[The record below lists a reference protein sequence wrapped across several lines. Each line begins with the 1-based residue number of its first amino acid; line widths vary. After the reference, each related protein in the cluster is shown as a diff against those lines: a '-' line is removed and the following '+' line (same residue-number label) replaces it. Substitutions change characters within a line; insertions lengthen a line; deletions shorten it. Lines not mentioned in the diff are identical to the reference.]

1 MMRKLAQVLVV
12 TGFSAMPAAALA
24 QDNAGSFQVSATVPE
39 YCEINAT
46 EILTADGD
54 GMVTG
59 SVFESCNTQEGFQV
73 VASHRPLEGNEWVAF
88 NYAGNVRYLKSSGWS
103 EVANRSGAKYGERP
117 ISVSYTS
124 LAAPLAINLTVTVF

>member
-1 MMRKLAQVLVV
+1 MRKLGLAAFV
-12 TGFSAMPAAALA
+12 TGLSAMPVPAFA
-24 QDNAGSFQVSATVPE
+24 QDNSGSFQVSVSVPE
-39 YCEINAT
+39 YCEINAPQ
-46 EILTADGD
+46 ILTADGD

-73 VASHRPLEGNEWVAF
+73 VATHRPLEANEWVAF
-88 NYAGNVRYLKSSGWS
+88 NYAGNVRYLKPSGWS

-124 LAAPLAINLTVTVF
+124 LAAPLAINLTVTAF

>member
-1 MMRKLAQVLVV
+1 MRMLAQVALVAAV
-12 TGFSAMPAAALA
+12 SAIPAPLLA
-24 QDNAGSFQVSATVPE
+24 QDATGSFGVTVNVAE
-39 YCEINAT
+39 YCEINAPQ
-46 EILTADGD
+46 ILTAQGD

-59 SVFESCNTQEGFQV
+59 SVFESCNMQDGFQV
-73 VASHRPLEGNEWVAF
+73 VASHRPLEASEWVAF

-124 LAAPLAINLTVTVF
+124 LTAPLAINLTITAF